1 VISDTL
7 RTFLESNKM
16 TNDQDKKQKPNKND
30 ELHIHYGGMTLG
42 SLLRKLRSDKSLDG
56 VRDEILERV
65 TARHAA
71 KSKRELESQQKN
83 NDGNS

>member
-30 ELHIHYGGMTLG
+30 ELHIHYGGMTIG
-42 SLLRKLRSDKSLDG
+42 SLLKKLEADKSLDG
-56 VRDEILERV
+56 VREEIL
-65 TARHAA
+65 A
-71 KSKRELESQQKN
+71 KIKADKLKRDLKEQQEKN
-83 NDGNS
+83 NDEK